1 MKGLYAMNKYRIP
14 LKVEGRLVIVFLW
27 ESSPDA
33 VLEMLLGKDGERIE
47 HIKVLSVKK
56 VKDEKE

>member
-1 MKGLYAMNKYRIP
+1 MKGLYAMNKYRIT

-27 ESSPDA
+27 ASSPDA